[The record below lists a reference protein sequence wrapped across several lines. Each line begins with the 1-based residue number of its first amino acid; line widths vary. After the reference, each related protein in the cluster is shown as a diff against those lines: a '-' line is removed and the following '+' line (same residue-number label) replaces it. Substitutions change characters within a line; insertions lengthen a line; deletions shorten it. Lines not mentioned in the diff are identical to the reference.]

1 MSIRI
6 ALRAMVL
13 VLLSVA
19 VATAARAA
27 DTVKVAIGQIDAWA
41 NQAPTLGMKAGI
53 FQKHGIVLET
63 FGTQGAGETL
73 QAVISGSADIGIGIG
88 TAGAMRAFARGAPV
102 RAIAAAYVG
111 VGDQYWYVPA
121 NSPLKSLADATEKH
135 TLSYSTNGSTS
146 HVIAL
151 GFVKQLGV
159 KAKPTATGG
168 PPATYTMTMTGQID
182 IGWAVVPFGL
192 LELQDGKIRVIAR
205 GPDVPTLRNQT
216 IRVQIVNANALKD
229 RKDVMVR
236 FMRGYR
242 EFDRLDVF
250 QSARGQILRRDDQ
263 AAGKP
268 GCDAARSIQPEG
280 GIVAGPALRHRSGHG
295 RRGGDEVPRRAVEQG
310 SARGFLPDPGARI
323 VTPSVRTAACGGQ
336 CRGLRVQLTMN
347 PSVTA

>member
-1 MSIRI
+1 MSVRI
-6 ALRAMVL
+6 ALRLMAV
-13 VLLSVA
+13 VLLSTA
-19 VATAARAA
+19 VTTAARAA
-27 DTVKVAIGQIDAWA
+27 DNVKVAIGQIDAWA

-73 QAVISGSADIGIGIG
+73 QAVIAGSADIGIGIG

-102 RAIAAAYVG
+102 RVIAAAYVG

-121 NSPLKSLADATEKH
+121 NSPLKSLADATEKN

-168 PPATYTMTMTGQID
+168 PPATYTMTMSGQID

-192 LELQDGKIRVIAR
+192 LEQQDGKIRVIAR

-216 IRVQIVNANALKD
+216 IRVQIVNANALKE

-236 FMRGYR
+236 FMRAYR

-250 QSARGQILRRDDQ
+250 EPPRGQILRRDDQ
-263 AAGKP
+263 AAGKL
-268 GCDAARSIQPEG
+268 GRDAARSIQPKG
-280 GIVAGPALRHRSGHG
+280 GTIAGSPIRHRSGHG
-295 RRGGDEVPRRAVEQG
+295 GRGRDEVPRCAAEQ
-310 SARGFLPDPGARI
+310 SAARGLFSDSGARFI
-323 VTPSVRTAACGGQ
+323 AAPGRARTHAWDNCADCAYN
-336 CRGLRVQLTMN
+336 RG
-347 PSVTA
+347 

>member
-1 MSIRI
+1 MPMRI
-6 ALRAMVL
+6 ALRSMVL
-13 VLLSVA
+13 VVTS
-19 VATAARAA
+19 AAMVSAASGA

-53 FQKHGIVLET
+53 FHKHGIALET

-102 RAIAAAYVG
+102 GAIAAAYVG

-121 NSPLKSLADATEKH
+121 NSPLQRLTDATEKH
-135 TLSYSTNGSTS
+135 TMAYSTNGATS

-192 LELQDGKIRVIAR
+192 AELQEGKIRVIAR
-205 GPDVPTLRNQT
+205 GPEVPTLRNQT
-216 IRVQIVNANALKD
+216 IRVQVVNANALKE

-236 FMRGYR
+236 FMRAYR
-242 EFDRLDVF
+242 ESLDWMYANPLAVKYYAETIKQPESLVVMQRDQYNPKDALSPDRLSD
-250 QSARGQILRRDDQ
+250 LDQ
-263 AAGKP
+263 VMA
-268 GCDAARSIQPEG
+268 D
-280 GIVAGPALRHRSGHG
+280 
-295 RRGGDEVPRRAVEQG
+295 AVEMK
-310 SARGFLPDPGARI
+310 FLDAPLTKEQLAEFFQIPPPG
-323 VTPSVRTAACGGQ
+323 T
-336 CRGLRVQLTMN
+336 
-347 PSVTA
+347 